1 MKGSLF
7 EFAVSALTKD
17 PAGAIMSLAEAINSV
32 GSLRDAIFYESFVR
46 FLENTY
52 TCYQGKAVEANVKAL
67 SIKLA
72 EASPNPDAG
81 YAG

>member
-1 MKGSLF
+1 MNELELSNIAKSEDLREMKGSLF

-46 FLENTY
+46 FL
-52 TCYQGKAVEANVKAL
+52 
-67 SIKLA
+67 
-72 EASPNPDAG
+72 
-81 YAG
+81 